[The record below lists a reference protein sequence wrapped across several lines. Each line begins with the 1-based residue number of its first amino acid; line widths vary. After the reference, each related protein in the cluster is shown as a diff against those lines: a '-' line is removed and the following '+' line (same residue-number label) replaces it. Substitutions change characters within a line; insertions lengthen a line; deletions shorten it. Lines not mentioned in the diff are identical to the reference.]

1 MSQLINTDAM
11 YLISK
16 AINNS
21 KNFIYEFEQF
31 KSGRNF
37 SILSKTNPNLF
48 EQLINEYNKYILSNG
63 LFVRKFLQFPL
74 NEYYSFVFNI
84 LTRKTNKYK
93 NNWYNYIQNHIFDNY
108 ENDITSI
115 KLESLED
122 MYGYYSDM
130 LPRLIKKHCKTIN
143 QNNYQTKPHDVNIKL
158 IDEFVKIGECCK
170 YDVKGF
176 YDNELLYLLCGICI
190 VDGINRITNKKINSF
205 TELFNFVKSYLQLW
219 QLNKVFYHA
228 KISPDNETNLV
239 THIKSNGNYVKRYKN
254 CLKYFT
260 DYNQTKNKTKYVI
273 DEVEDKIYIQ
283 TNINPGECEDLLKT
297 LDKLYLD
304 SKFVDIYY
312 LYITNQILTRSSCL
326 SALIILNILSYI
338 NTKQFIK
345 INPNEQLDWFA
356 ISCDIGKFRTEF
368 NTKTTEV
375 NIELAQELIDLKP
388 MTVGDVLYYTHNY
401 IAIQLN
407 K

>member
-37 SILSKTNPNLF
+37 AVLSKTNPNLF
-48 EQLINEYNKYILSNG
+48 EQLINEYNKHILSNG

-115 KLESLED
+115 ELESLED

-239 THIKSNGNYVKRYKN
+239 THIKSNGNYVKRYKD

-260 DYNQTKNKTKYVI
+260 DYTQTKNKTKYVI

-297 LDKLYLD
+297 LDNLYFD

-326 SALIILNILSYI
+326 SALIILNILSYV

-345 INPNEQLDWFA
+345 TNENEQLDWFA
-356 ISCDIGKFRTEF
+356 ISCDIEKFRTEF

-375 NIELAQELIDLKP
+375 NIELGKELIDLKP

-401 IAIQLN
+401 IAIQLS